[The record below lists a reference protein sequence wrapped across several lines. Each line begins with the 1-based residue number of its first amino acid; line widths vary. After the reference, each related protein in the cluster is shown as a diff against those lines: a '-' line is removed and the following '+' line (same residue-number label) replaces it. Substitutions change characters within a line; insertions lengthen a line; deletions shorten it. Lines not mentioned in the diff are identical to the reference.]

1 MDRKDELIL
10 QTLARDAKLSSR
22 EVAKKVGLPISTV
35 HRRIIKLEHDGVIK
49 GYRAV
54 IDYEKTE
61 RPVGAFF
68 FINIEETI
76 QGRHIP
82 KSKII
87 DALGKLSEVYEIVD
101 VQGVNFDVIIRAR
114 FRSIKE
120 LSSFAEVLRTIEG
133 IEESFSSIIV
143 DEIM

>member
-1 MDRKDELIL
+1 MDKKDELIL
-10 QTLARDAKLSSR
+10 QTLARNAKLSSR

-35 HRRIIKLEHDGVIK
+35 HRRIKKLEHNGIIK
-49 GYRAV
+49 GYRAI

-68 FINIEETI
+68 FINIEETT

-87 DALGKLSEVYEIVD
+87 DTLRKLSEVHEVID
-101 VQGVNFDVIIRAR
+101 VQGVNFDLIIRAR
-114 FRSIKE
+114 FKSVKE
-120 LSSFAEVLRTIEG
+120 LSSFAEELRTLEG
-133 IEESFSSIIV
+133 IEEFFSSIIV

>member
-1 MDRKDELIL
+1 
-10 QTLARDAKLSSR
+10 
-22 EVAKKVGLPISTV
+22 V
-35 HRRIIKLEHDGVIK
+35 HRRIKKLELDGVIK